1 MPEKFTDALTYV
13 LSVAFAAGVIVF
25 ASYKVIKLNGMED
38 PPPNMGLNFPEP
50 RRKFILDETAVA
62 DPIMTQTLAPAVAPE
77 QEPLQ
82 QQQQEQQQQ
91 QQQQAALTGPVS
103 SYELLAVV
111 DGIAFVEIDLA
122 RGKTLVPVSVG
133 TVLPGGLQIESITR
147 QNGRWV
153 LLAGPLRLEQV
164 ESLPQ

>member
-1 MPEKFTDALTYV
+1 MAERFTDTLTYV

-25 ASYKVIKLNGMED
+25 ASYKVIKLNGIED

-50 RRKFILDETAVA
+50 RRKIILDEAAMA
-62 DPIMTQTLAPAVAPE
+62 DPIITQTLAPAVAPA
-77 QEPLQ
+77 QEPAPPQ
-82 QQQQEQQQQ
+82 QR
-91 QQQQAALTGPVS
+91 QAVLTGPVR

-133 TVLPGGLQIESITR
+133 TVLPGGMEIESISKR
-147 QNGRWV
+147 NGRW
-153 LLAGPLRLEQV
+153 LLVAGPLRLEQV
-164 ESLPQ
+164 DRLPQ

>member
-1 MPEKFTDALTYV
+1 MPERFTDTLTYL

-62 DPIMTQTLAPAVAPE
+62 DPIMTQTLTPAEAPE
-77 QEPLQ
+77 QQPLPR
-82 QQQQEQQQQ
+82 
-91 QQQQAALTGPVS
+91 QQQAAPTGPVR

-133 TVLPGGLQIESITR
+133 TVLPGGLEIESITR
-147 QNGRWV
+147 QNGRWI

-164 ESLPQ
+164 NRLPQ

>member
-1 MPEKFTDALTYV
+1 MPERFTDTLTYV
-13 LSVAFAAGVIVF
+13 LSVALAAGVIAF
-25 ASYKVIKLNGMED
+25 AAYKVIKLNGMED
-38 PPPNMGLNFPEP
+38 PPANMGLNFPEP
-50 RRKFILDETAVA
+50 RRRVIVDETAGA
-62 DPIMTQTLAPAVAPE
+62 DPIITQTLAPAVAPE
-77 QEPLQ
+77 QA
-82 QQQQEQQQQ
+82 Q
-91 QQQQAALTGPVS
+91 QQQQAVLTGPVN

-153 LLAGPLRLEQV
+153 LVAGPLRLEQA